1 MDPAENRKSLALGV
15 PGIVLQILGNV
26 MYRSGGTVAPMGQT
40 PVKGNPLWLLVALA
54 GTVLLIAGLSFYAKA
69 KGRSPAWGL
78 MGLLSIIGLIVL
90 ACLKDLSP
98 QRKA

>member
-26 MYRSGGTVAPMGQT
+26 MYRPGGSIAGTGRPAAA
-40 PVKGNPLWLLVALA
+40 GNPVWLLVMLA
-54 GTVLLIAGLSFYAKA
+54 GTVLLIAGLAFYAKA
-69 KGRSPAWGL
+69 KGRSPAWGF

-90 ACLKDLSP
+90 ACLKDRSSH
-98 QRKA
+98 QRA